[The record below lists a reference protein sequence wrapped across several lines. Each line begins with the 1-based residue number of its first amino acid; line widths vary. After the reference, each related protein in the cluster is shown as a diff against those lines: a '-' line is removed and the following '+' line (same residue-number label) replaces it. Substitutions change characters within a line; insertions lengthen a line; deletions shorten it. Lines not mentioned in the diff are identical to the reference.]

1 MNLASQSP
9 LQEVGTVD
17 PLELRRTFGSFA
29 TGVTV
34 VTTRDRHGR
43 RVGMTANSFS
53 SLSLDPPLL
62 LWSVARK
69 SPSFD
74 HFAEASHFAINV
86 LAADQQHLS
95 KQFSTPAEDKF
106 ADIGCD
112 EGLGGVPL
120 LPGVIACFECETA
133 HRYEG
138 GDHVIIIGRVER
150 CARFHGEPLVFHA
163 GAYRET
169 VRNG

>member
-1 MNLASQSP
+1 MNLASQSL
-9 LQEVGTVD
+9 LQEVGAVD

-34 VTTRDRHGR
+34 VTMRDRHGH

-74 HFAEASHFAINV
+74 HFAQASHFAINV

-120 LPGVIACFECETA
+120 LPGVIARFECETA

-138 GDHVIIIGRVER
+138 GDHLIIVGRVER
-150 CARFHGEPLVFHA
+150 CARFQGDPLVFHA

-169 VRNG
+169 VPNS